1 MYLPL
6 ELGTL
11 VCRHLAK
18 AELKVARLICKSFD
32 RAAAPFLFD
41 KVLIAATNSDLQIAD
56 LVASRFGAYVKTVT
70 LSCVEYKNLSRED
83 FRRRVKPRTKKKTL
97 ERINAHLEHAFEVYC
112 RAQTENVEINQS
124 GELIA
129 RLTLILS
136 KSPNSRRMML
146 ANHGIASPTCV
157 RLLHPNDPWKQDDL
171 CPFKV
176 CKLSVSDHL
185 RFHVRPTPRYQ
196 MTPNPF
202 HLASLAISAAKSTI
216 TEIGMLNHRK
226 ENYGEEGFLAKDA
239 FEMTPRLSH
248 CVTLLLQQLTKLR
261 LRLSH
266 ERRFSRTQLR
276 DARRPIAKALSVA
289 VNLESLFIEGY
300 QFGHASDSNP
310 TTMSNYLGGCH
321 FPKMRSL
328 ILSTMSSNED
338 ELLGFLKG
346 SPCLKH
352 LTIDYLILEV
362 GSWEAVARR
371 IRSAFRLESFM
382 FDHLSG
388 GFPGLDE
395 YGGYTHHTSS
405 NRPLLEN
412 FFLSYGENP
421 FTKAAMD
428 SWHENVSSI
437 DGGLNCEERY
447 EMFH

>member
-1 MYLPL
+1 MHLPL

-32 RAAAPFLFD
+32 QAATPFLFD
-41 KVLIAATNSDLQIAD
+41 EVLIAATNSDLQIAE

-70 LSCVEYKNLSRED
+70 LSCLEYKNLSMED
-83 FRRRVKPRTKKKTL
+83 FRRKVEPWTKKKTL
-97 ERINAHLEHAFEVYC
+97 ERVNAHLEHAFEVYC

-136 KSPNSRRMML
+136 KSPNSRRMIL
-146 ANHGIASPTCV
+146 TNHGIEGPFWD
-157 RLLHPNDPWKQDDL
+157 RLLHPNDPWKEDDL

-185 RFHVRPTPRYQ
+185 RFHVRPTSRYQ
-196 MTPNPF
+196 MTF
-202 HLASLAISAAKSTI
+202 HLASIAISAAKSTI
-216 TEIGMLNHRK
+216 TEIGMLNYCR
-226 ENYGEEGFLAKDA
+226 NPSGEEGFLAKDA

-266 ERRFSRTQLR
+266 ERRFSRIELR

-289 VNLESLFIEGY
+289 VNLESLFIEGR
-300 QFGHASDSNP
+300 QFGHACDSNP
-310 TTMSNYLGGCH
+310 TTMSNFLGGCH
-321 FPKMRSL
+321 FPKLRSL
-328 ILSTMSSNED
+328 ILSAMNSNED

-352 LTIDYLILEV
+352 LTINHFTLEV

-371 IRSAFRLESFM
+371 IRSAFLLESVM
-382 FDHLSG
+382 FNRLIG
-388 GFPGLDE
+388 GLPSLNEDDW
-395 YGGYTHHTSS
+395 YTSS

-421 FTKAAMD
+421 FTEEAMD

-437 DGGLNCEERY
+437 DGDINCEERY